1 MKLLHTL
8 HRTSLAIAF
17 LMGVGGAPGLAQSQ
31 VVYDDYDMNPYY
43 EYDPYYDYDPYLDDR
58 FGYDYDYGYDYDDYV
73 LTDSELRQR
82 IKLNFAMS
90 PFVDDDNVRV
100 SVNRG
105 VATLSGSVE
114 DRSAMIDAQEIAY
127 DSGAWKVRNK
137 LSQRETEERPWADMG
152 DRELKKEI
160 EDELWSSPFVN
171 SDNISVGVR
180 NGVATLYGG
189 VENKGEIADA
199 VENAY
204 EAGAKR
210 VKSRLWVDPDLS

>member
-1 MKLLHTL
+1 MNLLHAF
-8 HRTSLAIAF
+8 HRTSIAIAF
-17 LMGVGGAPGLAQSQ
+17 LMSVGGAPGLAQSQ
-31 VVYDDYDMNPYY
+31 VVYDDYDTNPHY

-82 IKLNFAMS
+82 IKLSFAMS
-90 PFVDDDNVRV
+90 PFVDDDDVRI
-100 SVNRG
+100 SVDHG
-105 VATLSGSVE
+105 VVTLSGTVE

-137 LSQRETEERPWADMG
+137 LSQRETDQRPWGDMG
-152 DRELKKEI
+152 DRELKREI

-171 SDNISVGVR
+171 SDNISVGVK

>member
-1 MKLLHTL
+1 MNLLHAF
-8 HRTSLAIAF
+8 HRTSIAIAF
-17 LMGVGGAPGLAQSQ
+17 LMSVGGAPGLAQSQ
-31 VVYDDYDMNPYY
+31 VVYDDYDVNPYY

-90 PFVDDDNVRV
+90 PFVDDDDVRI
-100 SVNRG
+100 SVDHG
-105 VATLSGSVE
+105 IVTLSGTVE

-137 LSQRETEERPWADMG
+137 LFQRETDQRPWADME

-171 SDNISVGVR
+171 SDNISVGVK